1 MRLFYLSVSA
11 LLVASCSH
19 SPTVCQG
26 HMAPTDVCS
35 LTCDA
40 SPGAPVTCPVGFYC
54 ASSGHCDANCN
65 FSTNPCPSGQMCNPD
80 GQCYDPTKCIGI
92 GCNVVN
98 CEKDGKPPTTIT
110 GTVYAPNGT
119 LPLSGINV
127 YVPTTAVHPF
137 TEGAVCN
144 RCDDALPG
152 TPTSPGVTDSSGN
165 FTLTDVP
172 SGQNIP
178 LVITS
183 GKWRRQITIPTVTS
197 CATTMLAAA
206 DTRLP
211 KNKSEGDIPKIA
223 ITTGSADSLECLI
236 RKMGVAD
243 SEITTPAGSGRI
255 HLYSGNGVDQFAS
268 GFAGGSGA
276 IPSATPFWASTTN
289 LKAYDIVILSCEGQ
303 QNPNTKPQ
311 AALDAMKAYAD
322 LGGRVF
328 ASHWHNIWIG
338 GAYRSG
344 GNYQR
349 PAVWSTIATWT
360 AGTNLNTGL
369 VDLIDEMQN
378 PKGPAFAQWMLDPA
392 VMGST
397 VRDEIQIQDNTGRTT
412 CSAID
417 STRAERWTYIKGGN
431 NEPQNFQFATPNE
444 GPINQACGKVVFS
457 DMHVSG
463 GPIANQSYPNSCA
476 PGGMITALTPQEKA
490 LIFMLFDLASCAGQ
504 PIP

>member
-1 MRLFYLSVSA
+1 MRLLYLSLSA
-11 LLVASCSH
+11 LFAASCGSH
-19 SPTVCQG
+19 SPTVCQS
-26 HMAPTDVCS
+26 HMAPTEVCQRA
-35 LTCDA
+35 CDA
-40 SPGAPVTCPVGFYC
+40 SAGAPVTCPVGYYC
-54 ASSGHCDANCN
+54 ASSGHCDADCN
-65 FSTNPCPSGQMCNPD
+65 ITTNLCAAGKTCNAD
-80 GQCYDPTKCIGI
+80 GQCHDPNACTGV
-92 GCNVVN
+92 GCDVAS
-98 CEKDGKPPTTIT
+98 CTGKAPTTIS

-127 YVPTTAVHPF
+127 YVPTTLVHPF
-137 TEGAVCN
+137 DDGAVCG
-144 RCDDALPG
+144 RCDVTLEG
-152 TPTSPGVTDSSGN
+152 TPLSVAVTDSAGN
-165 FTLTDVP
+165 FTVTDAP

-183 GKWRRQITIPTVTS
+183 GKWRRQITIPNVSS
-197 CATTMLAAA
+197 CADTMLAAA

-243 SEITTPAGSGRI
+243 SEITTPAGTGRI
-255 HLYSGNGVDQFAS
+255 NLYAGNGVDQFAS
-268 GFAGGSGA
+268 GFAGGSGML
-276 IPSATPFWASTTN
+276 PSATPFWASSTN

-328 ASHWHNIWIG
+328 ASHWHNVWIG
-338 GAYRSG
+338 GAYKSG
-344 GNYQR
+344 GNFQK
-349 PAVWSTIATWT
+349 PAVWSTIATWD
-360 AGTNLNTGL
+360 AGTNLDTGL
-369 VDLIDEMQN
+369 VDLIDEVAN
-378 PKGPAFAQWMLDPA
+378 PKGKAFADWMLNPV

-397 VRDEIQIQDNTGRTT
+397 VRDEIQIQDMTGRTT

-417 STRAERWTYIKGGN
+417 PMRAERWTYVKGGGN
-431 NEPQNFQFATPNE
+431 QPQNFQFATPNE
-444 GPINQACGKVVFS
+444 GPVNQACGKVVFS

-476 PGGMITALTPQEKA
+476 AGGMITALTPQEKA
-490 LIFMLFDLASCAGQ
+490 LIFMLFDLASCVGG
-504 PIP
+504 PIG